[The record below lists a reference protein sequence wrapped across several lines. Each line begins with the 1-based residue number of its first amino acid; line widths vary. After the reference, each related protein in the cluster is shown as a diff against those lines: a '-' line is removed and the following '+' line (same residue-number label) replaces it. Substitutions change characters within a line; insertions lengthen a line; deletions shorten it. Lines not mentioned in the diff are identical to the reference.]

1 MGLRSD
7 VIELDHSDGGLD
19 RKQLKRLK
27 QRFLDLNRVRHRR
40 MLEGLSDRQ
49 QDLVVLLPL
58 LFHVNHPMLPGYV
71 SGTTPAGLSGYEPD
85 RDQIRLARGLA
96 RSFHYQRDVS
106 ARACDIDALFVMGSV
121 GTIAQS
127 EGSDL
132 DVWVC
137 HRPGLEREARDQL
150 RRKCRQLS
158 LWAEQQVRLEVHFF
172 LMEPDQFRT
181 GQLGQLSAE
190 GSGSAQRFLLLDEFY
205 RTALWLGGK
214 LPLWWFVPGTCER
227 DYAAYTQ
234 TLLGQRFLRAAEV
247 IDFGGLPDIPTDEFV
262 GAGIWH
268 LYKGIESPH
277 KSVLK
282 LMLLEAYLQGQDRRP
297 LALTF
302 KEAVYQQAPHPDRLD
317 AYVMIYRRLEQ
328 YLIDTGDV
336 GDRLNLARR
345 CLYFKVDK
353 PLTRPPRSGRKSWQR
368 EQLEQLVAEWGWSH
382 TELQRLDQRRHWKV
396 PDVMEERRQ
405 LVAELSASYRL
416 INAVSKASTETRIS
430 DDELMVLGRKLHAA
444 FERKAG
450 KVEWLNPDISQDIAE
465 PALIFV
471 EEPDTSPEGARF
483 WAVFRSR
490 DGQPDGPPL
499 KRARYLGELLLWTY
513 GNGVL
518 GAGAWFDVQGER
530 VSLTAPQRQ
539 QLWQWLHQW
548 LPLPLVTRAHEPFQR
563 AARAERLLLLFN
575 LGVESQA
582 NLHERGL
589 QMLSAQRDALDFS
602 GLRDNL
608 VLTLDLVQIN
618 SWREVLCRHYD
629 DDALINGLQ
638 YYLRLAPP
646 GRGLA
651 PPEVTIRCLGAQGNL
666 VVQRLEELWQDL
678 VGCYYSGTR
687 PASSRYVLETA
698 EGYVLIQFLQQQPHV
713 TRYGSYDALIDK
725 LTNAQLEYSPIV
737 VDRHALKNRPLK
749 LMADQA
755 REPGVYLFYQVQ
767 EEEAEVTLIDE
778 LGSLLVIRLS
788 FFSHTTLLRPLHHFL
803 RSVVARQ
810 SASADQGGD
819 ATPPVR
825 LFELCGRV
833 DQGRGYLEE
842 RASAGDLSRLTFTNI
857 QVIAEPAPDGDILY
871 TVYCNDREF
880 SALDYGDELFSEVAR
895 YILSMRRAKERYP
908 CYITDLDLSQCRD
921 LLAPQ
926 LGLQLSHYLDIKA
939 QLEQRLNRAL
949 MDL

>member
-1 MGLRSD
+1 MRSD
-7 VIELDHSDGGLD
+7 VIELDHIDAGLD
-19 RKQLKRLK
+19 RKQLKQLK
-27 QRFLDLNRVRHRR
+27 QRFLDLNRARHRR
-40 MLEGLSDRQ
+40 MLEGLSERQ
-49 QDLVVLLPL
+49 QDLVSLLPL
-58 LFHVNHPMLPGYV
+58 LFHVNHPILPGYV
-71 SGTTPAGLSGYEPD
+71 SGTTPAGLSHYEPD
-85 RDQIRLARGLA
+85 RDQVRRARGLA
-96 RSFHYQRDVS
+96 RSFHYQRDLS
-106 ARACDIDALFVMGSV
+106 TQTCDIDALFVMGSV

-137 HRPGLEREARDQL
+137 HRPGLERAGRELLQ
-150 RRKCRQLS
+150 RKCRQLS
-158 LWAEQQVRLEVHFF
+158 RWAEDEVRLEMHFF
-172 LMEPDQFRT
+172 LMEPDRFRT
-181 GQLGQLSAE
+181 GQLGQLSTE
-190 GSGSAQRFLLLDEFY
+190 GSGTAQRFLLLDEFY

-214 LPLWWFVPGTCER
+214 LPLWWFVPSGCER
-227 DYAAYTQ
+227 DYAAYTR
-234 TLLGQRFLRAAEV
+234 TLLGRRFMHANDV
-247 IDFGGLPDIPTDEFV
+247 IDFGGLPDIPADEFV

-282 LMLLEAYLQGQDRRP
+282 LMLLEAYLRGEDRRP

-302 KEAVYQQAPHPDRLD
+302 KDAVYQRPPDPDRLD
-317 AYVMIYRRLEQ
+317 AYVMIYRRLEH
-328 YLIDTGDV
+328 YLTEIGDP
-336 GDRLNLARR
+336 GDRLELARR

-353 PLTRPPRSGRKSWQR
+353 PLTRPPRGAHKSWQR
-368 EQLEQLVAEWGWSH
+368 EQLEQLVSEWGWSR

-396 PDVMEERRQ
+396 PDVVEERRQ

-416 INAVSKASTETRIS
+416 INAVSKETAETRIS

-465 PALIFV
+465 PALVFV
-471 EEPDTSPEGARF
+471 EEPEAAPEGPRF

-490 DGQPDGPPL
+490 DGQPEGAPL
-499 KRARYLGELLLWTY
+499 KRARYLGELLLWAY

-530 VSLTAPQRQ
+530 VSLSAPQRQ
-539 QLWQWLHQW
+539 QLWQWLQQW
-548 LPLPLVTRAHEPFQR
+548 LPLPLVTHAHEPFQR

-575 LGVESQA
+575 LGVEPQP

-608 VLTLDLVQIN
+608 VITLDLVQIN

-629 DDALINGLQ
+629 QDALINGLQ

-646 GRGLA
+646 GRGMA

-687 PASSRYVLETA
+687 PPGSRYVMETA
-698 EGYVLIQFLQQQPHV
+698 DSYLLIQFLQQQPHV
-713 TRYGSYDALIDK
+713 TRYSSYHALIDK

-737 VDRHALKNRPLK
+737 VDRYALKNKPLK
-749 LMADQA
+749 LMAEQA

-767 EEEAEVTLIDE
+767 GDEAEVTLIDE
-778 LGSLLVIRLS
+778 LGTLLVIRLL
-788 FFSHTTLLRPLHHFL
+788 FFSHSTLLRPLHHFL
-803 RSVVARQ
+803 RSVLARQ
-810 SASADQGGD
+810 SASPEQGGE
-819 ATPPVR
+819 APSPVVR
-825 LFELCGRV
+825 LFEICGRV
-833 DQGRGYLEE
+833 EQGRGHLEE
-842 RASAGDLSRLTFTNI
+842 RASAGDISRLTFTNI

-871 TVYCNDREF
+871 TFYCNDREF
-880 SALDYGDELFSEVAR
+880 SALDHGDGLFTEVAR
-895 YILSMRRAKERYP
+895 HILAMRRSGQRYP
-908 CYITDLDLSQCRD
+908 GYITDLDLSQCRD

-939 QLEQRLNRAL
+939 QLEQRLNWAL
-949 MDL
+949 AEL